1 MMDKQ
6 EKIKRLEE
14 FKHMV
19 LSWRSSRA
27 ADIRS
32 KINQEKQWV
41 RQEVIEAGCFKTIT
55 ICPPPAIGG
64 LVMRGVDLFD
74 SMFDPPYRMDLSNGV
89 VDMVDST
96 IGVLRMDSPPATE
109 TSTAPTVQSEITL
122 NYAFVAMPMNTEDQ
136 SLVDV
141 LDAIKEAGQRCG
153 VQAERVD
160 DLQSNDRI
168 TDRILESIRKAEFV
182 IADLTNARPN
192 VYFEAGYA
200 HACMKTPI
208 YIARDGTQL
217 EFDLKDYPVIF
228 FKNLKQLKDE
238 LEKRLRA
245 LADKRVTGRG
255 DR

>member
-1 MMDKQ
+1 MDKQ

-14 FKHMV
+14 FKRMV
-19 LSWRSSRA
+19 LTWRKSR
-27 ADIRS
+27 DPDVRS

-41 RQEVIEAGCFKTIT
+41 RQEVIEARSFKTIT
-55 ICPPPAIGG
+55 ITPPAAIGG
-64 LVMRGVDLFD
+64 LIMRGVDLFD
-74 SMFDPPYRMDLSNGV
+74 IMFDPPYGMDLSTGV

-96 IGVLRMDSPPATE
+96 IGVLGMDSPPATE
-109 TSTAPTVQSEITL
+109 TSSAPTVQSEVTL
-122 NYAFVAMPMNTEDQ
+122 NYAFVAMPMNTDDQ
-136 SLVDV
+136 SLIDV
-141 LDAIKEAGQRCG
+141 LDAIKEAGKRCG

-168 TDRILESIRKAEFV
+168 TDRVLESIRKAEFV

-200 HACMKTPI
+200 HGRMKTPI

-245 LADKRVTGRG
+245 LASKRGAS
-255 DR
+255 